1 MSRQLVAC
9 LLNVSEARN
18 IGVVERIAKAAVSIV
33 NPPNIKPIHPDWKIN
48 ASVLNIFEDYDYNRS
63 VITIVANED
72 HIGKCVELACKT
84 AYNLIDLSNHSGI
97 HPRLGSV
104 DLVPLHP
111 ISIDTDLLKLGNIA
125 KGLAERITSD
135 IEGSSI
141 FLFGAADS
149 ESRGLVQRRKQV
161 RWFKRPVDYPS
172 LVQDLGAK
180 PSSRYGL
187 TGVGAA
193 PYMMNVNVTI
203 DSQDI
208 DLGVHIAQSL
218 RATSPGGLP
227 GVAAMAFPHEGK
239 VEVACNVDLLPTE
252 EVKNPDAYQLKSSL
266 GGKYLYTPARVI
278 TDRVA
283 EIAKQKDVDIEGTA
297 LIGFTPEDAEIL
309 ALQALRH
316 NIPDMW
322 KKRKEKTM

>member
-1 MSRQLVAC
+1 MSRQLAAC

-18 IGVVERIAKAAVSIV
+18 LGVVERIAKAAVSIV

-63 VITIVANED
+63 VITIAAHED
-72 HIGKCVELACKT
+72 HIGMCIESACKM
-84 AYNLIDLSNHSGI
+84 AYNLIDLIDHSGI
-97 HPRLGSV
+97 HPRLGAV

-111 ISIDTDLLKLGNIA
+111 ISVDTDLQKLGTIA
-125 KGLAERITSD
+125 KSLSERITQD
-135 IEGSSI
+135 IEGTSI

-149 ESRGLVQRRKQV
+149 EFRGLVQRRKQV
-161 RWFKRPVDYPS
+161 QWFKRPVDYPN

-203 DSQDI
+203 NSQDI
-208 DLGVHIAQSL
+208 ALGKRIAYSL
-218 RATSPGGLP
+218 RATTPGGLP
-227 GVAAMAFPHEGK
+227 GVAAMAFPHEGQ
-239 VEVACNVDLLPTE
+239 VEVACNVDLLPIE
-252 EVKNPDAYQLKSSL
+252 DVKKTQVNQLKISL
-266 GGKYLYTPARVI
+266 GGKYCYTPASVI
-278 TDRVA
+278 TERVT
-283 EIAKQKDVDIEGTA
+283 EIAGQVDVNVDGTS
-297 LIGFTPEDAEIL
+297 LVGFTPEDAEAL

-322 KKRKEKTM
+322 R